1 MTDLEIRRKA
11 IEDYNLALADE
22 TFIDRKEAAYN
33 VMVNTVTAEVW
44 RQYGATC
51 AAEAAEIKGITKDIC
66 LLLAFC
72 RRELGIEGR

>member
-11 IEDYNLALADE
+11 IEDYNLALADN
-22 TFIDRKEAAYN
+22 TYVDRQQAAYN
-33 VMVNTVTAEVW
+33 VMVNTVTAEIW
-44 RQYGATC
+44 KQYGVTC
-51 AAEAAEIKGITKDIC
+51 AAEAAKIKGIAKDIS